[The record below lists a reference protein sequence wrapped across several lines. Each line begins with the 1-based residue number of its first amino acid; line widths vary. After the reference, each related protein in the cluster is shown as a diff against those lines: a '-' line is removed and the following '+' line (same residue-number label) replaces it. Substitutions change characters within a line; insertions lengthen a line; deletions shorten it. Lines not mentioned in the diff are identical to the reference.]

1 MVRVPLRKPT
11 VATLTC
17 SACRENIY
25 GNFAVGLFGLTENH
39 GSGYNQSLGPTNAT
53 GTPQIKNML
62 IKDVVLT
69 ETMGPAVVFSLAEA
83 PIKNFTLQN
92 SEYGKGLL
100 PRCRLTQTA
109 AAVSLLVDAQRSA
122 RWVPVHGLEGHEAS
136 DGPLRDGPGH
146 RRDATTAHSGVR
158 IPRPTCRRSSRG
170 GANGHAAAL
179 LPQRRRIAVRL

>member
-1 MVRVPLRKPT
+1 
-11 VATLTC
+11 
-17 SACRENIY
+17 
-25 GNFAVGLFGLTENH
+25 
-39 GSGYNQSLGPTNAT
+39 
-53 GTPQIKNML
+53 ML

-83 PIKNFTLQN
+83 PIENFTLQN

-100 PRCRLTQTA
+100 PRCRLMQTA
-109 AAVSLLVDAQRSA
+109 AAASLLVDAQRSA
-122 RWVPVHGLEGHEAS
+122 RRVPVHGLERHEAS

-146 RRDATTAHSGVR
+146 RRDATTSHSGLR

-170 GANGHAAAL
+170 ADDHTAAL